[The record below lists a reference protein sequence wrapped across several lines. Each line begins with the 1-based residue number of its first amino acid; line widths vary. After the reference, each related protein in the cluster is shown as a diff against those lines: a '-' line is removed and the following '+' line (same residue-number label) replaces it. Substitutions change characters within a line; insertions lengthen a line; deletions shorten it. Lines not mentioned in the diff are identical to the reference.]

1 LNIYI
6 YNCPNTF
13 NYGSM
18 MMGENFISY
27 FNEAT
32 GVENNYYVETMD
44 EINIQRLIN
53 STGSKKN

>member
-1 LNIYI
+1 
-6 YNCPNTF
+6 
-13 NYGSM
+13 M

-53 STGSKKN
+53 STGSKKIKPIKANALFHAGLNK